1 MHTRHIFLH
10 QVKTAG
16 KTVEKF
22 LLRKFGE
29 KYRKTTLIFKDE
41 SLGNIF
47 DILSATDSD
56 KLTELNKATA
66 ISGHFPYGLHELIDG
81 PCRYFT
87 LLRNPVSRVRS
98 FYAYS
103 LKNEGSKIHRYLTEN
118 DISFEQFVQM
128 EKADI
133 EKSGVHE
140 LNYVLEDGQAKIVA
154 GEDLLIGEGKT
165 DHLLEQSYQNIA
177 KDFDFVGVTE
187 MFDDSFIEITKSL
200 GFGKFNLYITQN
212 RSTVKVNVSDN
223 VKKIVE
229 QRNPVDMALHGKYL
243 NEMQNISGSMG
254 HVAAKTYLKY
264 GSAAADLY
272 VKLRS

>member
-22 LLRKFGE
+22 LLRKYGDQ
-29 KYRKTTLIFKDE
+29 YRKTTLIFKGE
-41 SLGNIF
+41 SLDNIF
-47 DILSATDSD
+47 DILKSTEQD
-56 KLTELNKATA
+56 KITELNKAKA
-66 ISGHFPYGLHELIDG
+66 ISGHFPYGLHEMIDG

-133 EKSGVHE
+133 ERSGVHE

-154 GEDLLIGEGKT
+154 GEDILVGEGST
-165 DHLLEQSYQNIA
+165 QHLLQKSYDNIT

-200 GFGKFNLYITQN
+200 GFGVFNLYITQN
-212 RSTVKVNVSDN
+212 RSTVKVDVSDDIKN
-223 VKKIVE
+223 IIL
-229 QRNPVDMALHGKYL
+229 QRNPVDSVLHDKYYQEL
-243 NEMQNISGSMG
+243 KNVSTSAG
-254 HVAAKTYLKY
+254 HKVAKAYLKF
-264 GSAAADLY
+264 GTIAADYY
-272 VKLRS
+272 VKIRL